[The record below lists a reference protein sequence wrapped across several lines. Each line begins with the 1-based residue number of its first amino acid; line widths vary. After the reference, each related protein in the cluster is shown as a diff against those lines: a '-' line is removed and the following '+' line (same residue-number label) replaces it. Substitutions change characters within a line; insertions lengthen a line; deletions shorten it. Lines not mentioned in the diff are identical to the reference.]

1 MYFLNH
7 RLRSA
12 YGRLLAE
19 KRDLE
24 RAYVQLEEDFRKLQ
38 RRVPRRDERGRFTAH

>member
-1 MYFLNH
+1 MYLLNP
-7 RLRSA
+7 RLRGA
-12 YGRLLAE
+12 YSRLLAE

-24 RAYVQLEEDFRKLQ
+24 HAYAQLEEDFRKLQ